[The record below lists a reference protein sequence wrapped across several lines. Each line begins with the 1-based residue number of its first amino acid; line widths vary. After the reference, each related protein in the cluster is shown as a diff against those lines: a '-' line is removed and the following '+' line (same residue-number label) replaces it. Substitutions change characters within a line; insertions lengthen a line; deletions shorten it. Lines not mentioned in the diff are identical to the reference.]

1 MRLSE
6 FWVLADEVFGAGY
19 SRSLAA
25 DLVLG
30 ALDGRTV
37 DAALDAGVPPRDVW
51 VALCDATDVPEER
64 RWGQQRRRRPGRPA

>member
-1 MRLSE
+1 
-6 FWVLADEVFGAGY
+6 VFGSGY
-19 SRSLAA
+19 SRSLAS

-37 DAALDAGVPPRDVW
+37 DAALAAGVPPRDVW

-64 RWGQQRRRRPGRPA
+64 RWGQQRRRRHGRSA